1 MRRCERGTAS
11 LMIVGFAII
20 AIMMVGVVVDSS
32 AAYLQRSGLDSLA
45 DGAALAAADGIQ
57 GRQVYEG
64 GLGERA
70 QIDPEVARV
79 YVDAYLRATGAARR
93 YPGLSYDVVA
103 GTDRV
108 VVHVAAPL
116 DLPITPPGWER
127 RPVISGTAA
136 SIVVVSD

>member
-11 LMIVGFAII
+11 LMIVGFAIS
-20 AIMMVGVVVDSS
+20 AILWSGVVVDSA
-32 AAYLQRSGLDSLA
+32 AAYRRRSGLDSLA
-45 DGAALAAADGIQ
+45 EGAALAAADGIQ

>member
-1 MRRCERGTAS
+1 MRRERGTAS
-11 LMIVGFAII
+11 LLIVGFAIV
-20 AIMMVGVVVDSS
+20 AIMMVGVVVDAS
-32 AAYLQRSGLDSLA
+32 AAYLRRSGLDSLA

-70 QIDPEVARV
+70 RIDPDVARG
-79 YVDAYLRATGAARR
+79 YVDQYLRDTGAARR
-93 YPGLSYDVVA
+93 YPGLSYDVDA
-103 GTDRV
+103 RADRV

-127 RPVISGTAA
+127 HPVVSSTAA
-136 SIVVVSD
+136 SFVVVSD